1 MQFPEIPDDL
11 PTSVKNHLN
20 RLRKKYGGYMISIRF
35 NPPFAD
41 ELLKKAEGLVE
52 QAERMLNDQAQS
64 SRTADPG
71 TSADDD

>member
-11 PTSVKNHLN
+11 PTPVKKRLN
-20 RLRKKYGGYMISIRF
+20 SLRSKYGGYMASIRF
-35 NPPFAD
+35 SPLLGD

-52 QAERMLNDQAQS
+52 QAERILNAQARS
-64 SRTADPG
+64 SHTDDLD